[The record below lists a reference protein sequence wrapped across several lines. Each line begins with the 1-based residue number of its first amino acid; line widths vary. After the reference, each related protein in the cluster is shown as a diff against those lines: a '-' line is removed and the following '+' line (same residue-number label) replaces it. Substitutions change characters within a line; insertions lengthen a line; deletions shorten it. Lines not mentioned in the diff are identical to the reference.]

1 VGVLGVPEGSAP
13 LADRVRHLRRRRRA
27 MAQRVTVALAIAAW
41 LVVVLM
47 LAIGTFG
54 H

>member
-1 VGVLGVPEGSAP
+1 
-13 LADRVRHLRRRRRA
+13 